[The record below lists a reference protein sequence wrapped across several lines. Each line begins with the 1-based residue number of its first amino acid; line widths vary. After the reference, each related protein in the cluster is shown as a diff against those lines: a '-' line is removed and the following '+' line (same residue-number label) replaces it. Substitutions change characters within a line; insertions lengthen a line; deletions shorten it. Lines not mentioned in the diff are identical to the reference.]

1 MSTLLDTVV
10 VGAGPYGLSIA
21 AHTRAAGLSTRNF
34 GRPMSAWAEHM
45 PAGMLLKSEV
55 WASHL
60 GDPLGRYGYDAYCRE
75 HNLPYEYANPIPL
88 ETFVAYGRWFAALAA
103 EGVEQT
109 QVVRVSALNRAGLR
123 GGPGSSTGP
132 VDRRARFEV
141 ELEDGEVIR
150 TRTVVLAVGVLP
162 FAYTPPELAAL
173 DSKVAGHAGDYP
185 NPGDF
190 AGKRVAV
197 LGAGQSALETATLLA
212 EAGALPQIVARTNRL
227 AWNGTPLQEDRSAY
241 RKLREPQS
249 ALGSG
254 LRTWGLANLPGAVR
268 HLPLERRAQLVRT
281 TLGPAGSWW
290 LRDRFEGKVPAIL
303 GAQLAEAYQSPE
315 GTVRLSL
322 LGDAFGSQEVEFD
335 HVIAA
340 TGYRVDLD
348 RLPILEPAL
357 RERIAF
363 TRTRST
369 PAGPMLNGN
378 FESSVQ
384 GLFFAGLPAALS
396 FGPLMRFVAGAAF
409 SARQVNRR
417 LTALAREGGG
427 VPVAG
432 GGSSAGSSGVSGGAS
447 SAVKAA
453 DAGAADAAQAQSA
466 ATDPAKPTV

>member
-21 AHTRAAGLSTRNF
+21 AHTRATGLSTRNF

-109 QVVRVSALNRAGLR
+109 SVVRVSALTNRLAGR
-123 GGPGSSTGP
+123 GAGSGQAGDP
-132 VDRRARFEV
+132 RARFEV
-141 ELEDGEVIR
+141 ELEDGEIIR

-162 FAYTPPELAAL
+162 FAYTPPELTGL
-173 DSKVAGHAGDYP
+173 DSAVAGHAGDYP
-185 NPGDF
+185 DPSAF

-197 LGAGQSALETATLLA
+197 IGAGQSALETATLLA
-212 EAGALPQIVARTNRL
+212 EAGALPQLIARTREL
-227 AWNGTPLQEDRSAY
+227 AWNGTPLKEDRSTY

-268 HLPLERRAQLVRT
+268 HLPLERRAHLVRT

-290 LRDRFEGKVPAIL
+290 LRDRFEGKVDTVL
-303 GAQLAEAYQSPE
+303 GAQLAEASRTAE

-322 LGDAFGSQEVEFD
+322 LGDSFGSRDVEVD
-335 HVIAA
+335 HVVAA

-348 RLPILEPAL
+348 RLPILEPGL

-369 PAGPMLNGN
+369 PAGPTLSAH
-378 FESSVQ
+378 FESSVE

-396 FGPLMRFVAGAAF
+396 FGPLMRFVAGAAY

-417 LTALAREGGG
+417 LAVLAREGAG
-427 VPVAG
+427 VSTSG
-432 GGSSAGSSGVSGGAS
+432 GGSASGGGS
-447 SAVKAA
+447 RPG
-453 DAGAADAAQAQSA
+453 AGAAVASAPVAAEGSA
-466 ATDPAKPTV
+466 PDPAKPTV